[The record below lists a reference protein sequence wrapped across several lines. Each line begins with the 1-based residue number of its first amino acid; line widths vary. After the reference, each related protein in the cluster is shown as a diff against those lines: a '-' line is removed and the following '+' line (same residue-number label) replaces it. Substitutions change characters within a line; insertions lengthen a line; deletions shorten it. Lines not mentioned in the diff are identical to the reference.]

1 MGTDLPPLNFTI
13 MKNEKRFA
21 DICRMLLDGEDIDA
35 AAADMTKIDNMLY
48 EAFGASSGEILAEIR
63 SVSERYENK

>member
-1 MGTDLPPLNFTI
+1 
-13 MKNEKRFA
+13 
-21 DICRMLLDGEDIDA
+21 MLLDGEDIDA